1 MLPHHGRGKG
11 AKRPDGSVQ
20 LVLQANVV
28 LLLKTPPLFRSP
40 VLKPNFNLSEYL
52 FNFYQI
58 SVMRKI
64 FAYAELAINLSMEEE
79 RKTLV
84 HSTGQ

>member
-40 VLKPNFNLSEYL
+40 VLKPNFNLSEY
-52 FNFYQI
+52 QI

-64 FAYAELAINLSMEEE
+64 LAYAGLAINLSMEEE